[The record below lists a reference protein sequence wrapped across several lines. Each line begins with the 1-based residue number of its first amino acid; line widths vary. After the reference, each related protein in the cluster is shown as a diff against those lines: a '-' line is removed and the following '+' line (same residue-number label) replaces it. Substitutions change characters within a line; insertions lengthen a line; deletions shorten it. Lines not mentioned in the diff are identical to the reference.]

1 MNVKTSNNNL
11 TEIIG
16 KQKVINKP
24 EVLDRYSHDNSF
36 SSPMQPRLVVHPRNA
51 DDVQKTVTW
60 ANRTKTPLVPVS
72 SGEPR
77 FHGDTVPSVPEAV
90 IVDLRRMDKIIRID
104 RRNRMVVIE
113 PGVTYTQLQPALAAE
128 GLRLSTPLLPRQ
140 SKSVVTS
147 LLEREP
153 TLVPKYNHTLLE
165 PLRCLEI
172 VWGNGEILRSGDA
185 GGYYPTLEQQ
195 WEMGLAQVFSGG
207 PGQVDYYRLVSGAQG
222 SIGIVTW
229 ASVKCEIL
237 PKVHRFFFIPSDNLK
252 DLIECAYR
260 LLKVRLGD
268 EFLVLNSA
276 NLAAILSKDA
286 DGIQA
291 LKNKLPPW
299 VIIMGIAG
307 RDLFPEEK
315 VDFQEKDTRDIVQQ
329 YGLELLPA
337 VSGIGGGQ
345 LMSTILNSSPVTYW
359 KLIYKGACQDIFF
372 MSTLDKIPEFVDT
385 VFASA
390 NALRYPV
397 SDIGIYLQPQH
408 QGTACHCEFNLPY
421 NSGNKAEID
430 RVRELLETCSEAL
443 IKQGAYFSRP
453 YGIWADMVYNRDARN
468 KEMIRTIKGIF
479 DPNNIL
485 NPGKLCF

>member
-1 MNVKTSNNNL
+1 MKAKTSSNL

-16 KQKVINKP
+16 KQRVISKP

-36 SSPMQPRLVVHPRNA
+36 TASIRPRLVVQPR
-51 DDVQKTVTW
+51 DGDEVQKVVVW
-60 ANRTKTPLVPVS
+60 ANQTKTPLVPVS

-77 FHGDTVPSVPEAV
+77 FRGDTVPSVPEAV
-90 IVDLRRMDKIIRID
+90 IVDLSRMDNIIRID
-104 RRNRMVVIE
+104 RRNRMVIIE
-113 PGVTYTQLQPALAAE
+113 PGVTYAQLQPALAE
-128 GLRLSTPLLPRQ
+128 QGLRLSTPLLPRQ

-153 TLVPKYNHTLLE
+153 RLVPKYSYTVPE
-165 PLRCLEI
+165 PLRCLEV
-172 VWGNGEILRSGDA
+172 VWGNGEILRTGEA

-222 SIGIVTW
+222 SMGIVTW

-237 PKVHRFFFIPSDNLK
+237 PKVHKFLFIPADDLTG
-252 DLIECAYR
+252 LIECAYR
-260 LLKVRLGD
+260 LLRVRLGD

-276 NLAAILSKDA
+276 NLAAILSM
-286 DGIQA
+286 DGDEVQA
-291 LKNKLPPW
+291 LKDKLPPW
-299 VIIMGIAG
+299 AIIMGIAG

-315 VDFQEKDTRDIVQQ
+315 VDFQEEDTLDIVQQ
-329 YGLELLPA
+329 SGLELLPA
-337 VSGIGGGQ
+337 VSDITGEQ
-345 LMSTILNSSPVTYW
+345 MMSALLNPSPEPYW
-359 KLIYKGACQDIFF
+359 KLAYKGACQDIFF
-372 MSTLDKIPEFVDT
+372 MTTLDKVPEFVST
-385 VFASA
+385 VFATA
-390 NALRYPV
+390 NALQYEV

-408 QGTACHCEFNLPY
+408 QGTSCHCEFNLPY
-421 NSGNKAEID
+421 DPGNKIETD

-453 YGIWADMVYNRDARN
+453 YGVWADMVYNHDARN
-468 KEMIRTIKGIF
+468 REMIRTVKKIF

>member
-1 MNVKTSNNNL
+1 MNVKTSNNL
-11 TEIIG
+11 MEMIG
-16 KQKVINKP
+16 KQKVINEHKI
-24 EVLDRYSHDNSF
+24 LDRYSHDNSF
-36 SSPMQPRLVVHPRNA
+36 TLPMRPRLVVQPRNA
-51 DDVQKTVTW
+51 DDVQKIVTW
-60 ANRTKTPLVPVS
+60 ANQTKTPLVPVS
-72 SGEPR
+72 SGEPHFR
-77 FHGDTVPSVPEAV
+77 GDTVPSVPEAV

-104 RRNRMVVIE
+104 RRNRMVLIE
-113 PGVTYTQLQPALAAE
+113 PGVTYAQLQPALAEE

-140 SKSVVTS
+140 SKSVIAS

-153 TLVPKYNHTLLE
+153 TLVPKYNHTLPE

-172 VWGNGEILRSGDA
+172 VWGNGEILRTGDA

-195 WEMGLAQVFSGG
+195 WQMGLAQVFSGG

-222 SIGIVTW
+222 SIGIATW

-237 PKVHRFFFIPSDNLK
+237 PKVHRFFFIPADNLK
-252 DLIECAYR
+252 GLIECAYR

-276 NLAAILSKDA
+276 NLAAILSRNA

-329 YGLELLPA
+329 FGLQLLPA

-345 LMSTILNSSPVTYW
+345 VMSTILNPSPSTYW
-359 KLIYKGACQDIFF
+359 KLTYKGACQDIFF
-372 MSTLDKIPEFVDT
+372 MSTLDKVPEFVNT
-385 VFASA
+385 VFTAA

-421 NSGNKAEID
+421 DSGNKIEIGN
-430 RVRELLETCSEAL
+430 VRELLETCSEAL

-453 YGIWADMVYNRDARN
+453 YGIWADMVYNRDAGN

>member
-1 MNVKTSNNNL
+1 LDVKTSDNL
-11 TEIIG
+11 TEMIG
-16 KQKVINKP
+16 KEKVIK
-24 EVLDRYSHDNSF
+24 ERKILDRYSHDNSF
-36 SSPMQPRLVVHPRNA
+36 TLPMQPRLVVQPRNA
-51 DDVQKTVTW
+51 VDVQKIVTW
-60 ANRTKTPLVPVS
+60 ANQTKTPLVPVS
-72 SGEPR
+72 SGEPHFR
-77 FHGDTVPSVPEAV
+77 GDTVPSVPEAV
-90 IVDLRRMDKIIRID
+90 IIDLRRMDKIVRID
-104 RRNRMVVIE
+104 HRNRMVLIE
-113 PGVTYTQLQPALAAE
+113 PGVTYAQLQPALAEE
-128 GLRLSTPLLPRQ
+128 GLRLSAPLLPRQ
-140 SKSVVTS
+140 SKSVIAS

-165 PLRCLEI
+165 PLRCLEV
-172 VWGNGEILRSGDA
+172 VWGNGEILRTGEA

-222 SIGIVTW
+222 SMGIVTW
-229 ASVKCEIL
+229 ASVKCETL
-237 PKVHRFFFIPSDNLK
+237 PKVHKFFLIPADNLK

-260 LLKVRLGD
+260 LLRVRLGD

-276 NLAAILSKDA
+276 NLAAILSRDA
-286 DGIQA
+286 EGIQA
-291 LKNKLPPW
+291 LKNELPPW

-329 YGLELLPA
+329 FGLELLPA

-345 LMSTILNSSPVTYW
+345 VISTILNPSPVTYW
-359 KLIYKGACQDIFF
+359 KLTYKGACQDIFF
-372 MSTLDKIPEFVDT
+372 MSTLDKVPEFVNT
-385 VFASA
+385 VFAAA

-408 QGTACHCEFNLPY
+408 QGTSCHCEFNLPY
-421 NSGNKAEID
+421 SSGNKMETA
-430 RVRELLETCSEAL
+430 RVRDLQETCSEAL
-443 IKQGAYFSRP
+443 IRQGAYFSRP
-453 YGIWADMVYNRDARN
+453 YGIWADMVYNRDAGN

>member
-1 MNVKTSNNNL
+1 LNVKTSNNL
-11 TEIIG
+11 MEMIG
-16 KQKVINKP
+16 KQKVIKERKILNS
-24 EVLDRYSHDNSF
+24 YSHDNSF
-36 SSPMQPRLVVHPRNA
+36 TLPMRPRLVVQPRNA
-51 DDVQKTVTW
+51 DDVQKIVTW
-60 ANRTKTPLVPVS
+60 ANQTKTPLVPVS
-72 SGEPR
+72 SGEPHFR
-77 FHGDTVPSVPEAV
+77 GDTVPSVPEAV

-104 RRNRMVVIE
+104 RRNRMVLIE
-113 PGVTYTQLQPALAAE
+113 PGVTYAQLQPALAEE

-140 SKSVVTS
+140 SKSVIAS

-153 TLVPKYNHTLLE
+153 TLVPKYNHTLPE

-172 VWGNGEILRSGDA
+172 VWGNGEILRTGDA

-229 ASVKCEIL
+229 ASVKCEVL
-237 PKVHRFFFIPSDNLK
+237 PKVHRFFFIPADNLK
-252 DLIECAYR
+252 GLIECAYR

-276 NLAAILSKDA
+276 NLAAILNRNA

-307 RDLFPEEK
+307 RDLFPEGK

-329 YGLELLPA
+329 FGLELLPA

-345 LMSTILNSSPVTYW
+345 VMSTILNPSPSTYW
-359 KLIYKGACQDIFF
+359 KLTYKGACQDIFF
-372 MSTLDKIPEFVDT
+372 MSTLDKIPEFVNT
-385 VFASA
+385 VFAAA

-421 NSGNKAEID
+421 DSGNKIEIGN
-430 RVRELLETCSEAL
+430 VRELLETCSEAL

-453 YGIWADMVYNRDARN
+453 YGIWADMVYNRDAGN

>member
-1 MNVKTSNNNL
+1 MKAKTSSNL

-16 KQKVINKP
+16 KQRVISKP

-36 SSPMQPRLVVHPRNA
+36 TASIRPRLVVQPR
-51 DDVQKTVTW
+51 DGDEVQKVVVW
-60 ANRTKTPLVPVS
+60 ANETKTPLVPVS

-77 FHGDTVPSVPEAV
+77 FRGDTVPSVPEAV
-90 IVDLRRMDKIIRID
+90 IVDLSRMDNIIRID
-104 RRNRMVVIE
+104 RRNRMVIIE
-113 PGVTYTQLQPALAAE
+113 PGVTYAQLQPALAE
-128 GLRLSTPLLPRQ
+128 QGLRLSTPLLPRQ

-153 TLVPKYNHTLLE
+153 RLVPKYSYTVPE

-172 VWGNGEILRSGDA
+172 VWGNGEILRTGEA

-222 SIGIVTW
+222 SMGIVTW

-237 PKVHRFFFIPSDNLK
+237 PKVHKFLFIPADDLTG
-252 DLIECAYR
+252 LIECAYR
-260 LLKVRLGD
+260 LLRVRLGD

-276 NLAAILSKDA
+276 NLAAILSM
-286 DGIQA
+286 DGDEVQA
-291 LKNKLPPW
+291 LKDKLPPW
-299 VIIMGIAG
+299 AIIMGIAG

-315 VDFQEKDTRDIVQQ
+315 VDFQEEDTLDIVQQ
-329 YGLELLPA
+329 SGLELLPA
-337 VSGIGGGQ
+337 VSDVTGEQ
-345 LMSTILNSSPVTYW
+345 VMSALLNPSPEPYW
-359 KLIYKGACQDIFF
+359 KLAYKGACQDIFF
-372 MSTLDKIPEFVDT
+372 MTTLDKVPEFVST
-385 VFASA
+385 VFATA
-390 NALRYPV
+390 NALQYEV

-408 QGTACHCEFNLPY
+408 QGTSCHCEFNLPY
-421 NSGNKAEID
+421 DPGNKIETD

-443 IKQGAYFSRP
+443 IRQGVYFSRP
-453 YGIWADMVYNRDARN
+453 YGVWADMVYNHDARN
-468 KEMIRTIKGIF
+468 REMIRTVKKIF

>member
-1 MNVKTSNNNL
+1 
-11 TEIIG
+11 
-16 KQKVINKP
+16 
-24 EVLDRYSHDNSF
+24 
-36 SSPMQPRLVVHPRNA
+36 
-51 DDVQKTVTW
+51 
-60 ANRTKTPLVPVS
+60 
-72 SGEPR
+72 
-77 FHGDTVPSVPEAV
+77 VPSVPEAV
-90 IVDLRRMDKIIRID
+90 IIDLRRMDKIVRID
-104 RRNRMVVIE
+104 HRNRMVLIE
-113 PGVTYTQLQPALAAE
+113 PGVTYAQLQPALAEE

-140 SKSVVTS
+140 SKSVIAS

-172 VWGNGEILRSGDA
+172 VWGNGEILRTGDA

-229 ASVKCEIL
+229 ASVKCEVL
-237 PKVHRFFFIPSDNLK
+237 PKVHRFFFIPADNLK
-252 DLIECAYR
+252 GLIECAYR

-276 NLAAILSKDA
+276 NLAAILSRDA
-286 DGIQA
+286 DGIQV

-329 YGLELLPA
+329 FGLELLPA

-345 LMSTILNSSPVTYW
+345 VMSTILNPSPAAYW
-359 KLIYKGACQDIFF
+359 KLTYKGACQDIFF
-372 MSTLDKIPEFVDT
+372 MTTLDKTPEFVNT
-385 VFASA
+385 VFAAA

-421 NSGNKAEID
+421 NSGNKIEID
-430 RVRELLETCSEAL
+430 HVSELLDTCSEAL

-453 YGIWADMVYNRDARN
+453 YGIWADMVYNRDAGN

>member
-1 MNVKTSNNNL
+1 MNVKTSNNL
-11 TEIIG
+11 MEMIG
-16 KQKVINKP
+16 KQKVIKERKILNS
-24 EVLDRYSHDNSF
+24 YSHDNSF
-36 SSPMQPRLVVHPRNA
+36 TLPMRPRLVVQPRNA
-51 DDVQKTVTW
+51 DDVQKIVTW
-60 ANRTKTPLVPVS
+60 ANQTKTPLVPVS
-72 SGEPR
+72 SGEPHFR
-77 FHGDTVPSVPEAV
+77 GDTVPSVPEAV

-104 RRNRMVVIE
+104 RRNRMVLIE
-113 PGVTYTQLQPALAAE
+113 PGVTYAQLQPALAEE

-140 SKSVVTS
+140 SKSVIAS

-153 TLVPKYNHTLLE
+153 TLVPKYNHTLPE

-172 VWGNGEILRSGDA
+172 VWGNGEILRTGDA

-229 ASVKCEIL
+229 ASVKCEVL
-237 PKVHRFFFIPSDNLK
+237 PKVHRFFFIPADNLK
-252 DLIECAYR
+252 GLIECAYR

-276 NLAAILSKDA
+276 NLAAILNRNA

-307 RDLFPEEK
+307 RDLFPEGK

-329 YGLELLPA
+329 FGLELLPA

-345 LMSTILNSSPVTYW
+345 VMSTILNPSPSTYW
-359 KLIYKGACQDIFF
+359 KLTYKGACQDIFF
-372 MSTLDKIPEFVDT
+372 MSTLDKIPEFVNT
-385 VFASA
+385 VFTAA

-421 NSGNKAEID
+421 NSGNKIEIGN
-430 RVRELLETCSEAL
+430 VRELLETCSEAL

-453 YGIWADMVYNRDARN
+453 YGIWADMVYNRDAGN

>member
-1 MNVKTSNNNL
+1 M
-11 TEIIG
+11 EMIG
-16 KQKVINKP
+16 KQKVITEQKI
-24 EVLDRYSHDNSF
+24 LDRYSHDNSF
-36 SSPMQPRLVVHPRNA
+36 TLPMRPRLVVQPRNA
-51 DDVQKTVTW
+51 DDVQKIVKW
-60 ANRTKTPLVPVS
+60 ANQTKTPLVPVS
-72 SGEPR
+72 SGEPHFR
-77 FHGDTVPSVPEAV
+77 GDTVPSVPEAV
-90 IVDLRRMDKIIRID
+90 IIDLSRMDKIIRIN
-104 RRNRMVVIE
+104 RRNRIVLIE
-113 PGVTYTQLQPALAAE
+113 PGVTYVQLQPALAQE

-140 SKSVVTS
+140 SKSVVAS

-153 TLVPKYNHTLLE
+153 TLVPKYNYTLPE

-172 VWGNGEILRSGDA
+172 VWGNGEILRTGEA

-237 PKVHRFFFIPSDNLK
+237 PKVHRFFFIPADNLK
-252 DLIECAYR
+252 GLIECAYR

-276 NLAAILSKDA
+276 NLAAILSRGA

-315 VDFQEKDTRDIVQQ
+315 VDFQEKDARDIVQQ
-329 YGLELLPA
+329 FGLELLPA

-345 LMSTILNSSPVTYW
+345 VMSIILNPSPIPYW
-359 KLIYKGACQDIFF
+359 KLTYKGACQDIFF
-372 MSTLDKIPEFVDT
+372 MSTLDKIPEFVNT
-385 VFASA
+385 VFATA
-390 NALRYPV
+390 NALRYPI

-421 NSGNKAEID
+421 NSGNKIEID
-430 RVRELLETCSEAL
+430 RVRELLDTCSEAL

-453 YGIWADMVYNRDARN
+453 YGIWADMVYNRDAGN
-468 KEMIRTIKGIF
+468 KEMIKTIKGIF

>member
-1 MNVKTSNNNL
+1 MNVKTSNNL

>member
-1 MNVKTSNNNL
+1 
-11 TEIIG
+11 
-16 KQKVINKP
+16 
-24 EVLDRYSHDNSF
+24 
-36 SSPMQPRLVVHPRNA
+36 
-51 DDVQKTVTW
+51 
-60 ANRTKTPLVPVS
+60 
-72 SGEPR
+72 
-77 FHGDTVPSVPEAV
+77 
-90 IVDLRRMDKIIRID
+90 
-104 RRNRMVVIE
+104 
-113 PGVTYTQLQPALAAE
+113 
-128 GLRLSTPLLPRQ
+128 
-140 SKSVVTS
+140 
-147 LLEREP
+147 LEREP
-153 TLVPKYNHTLLE
+153 TLVPKYSYTLLE
-165 PLRCLEI
+165 PLRCLEV
-172 VWGNGEILRSGDA
+172 VWGNGEILRTGEA

-237 PKVHRFFFIPSDNLK
+237 PKVHRFFFIPADDLK
-252 DLIECAYR
+252 GMIECAYR
-260 LLKVRLGD
+260 LLRVRLGD

-276 NLAAILSKDA
+276 NLAAILSRDA
-286 DGIQA
+286 DGIQV

-329 YGLELLPA
+329 FGLELLPA

-345 LMSTILNSSPVTYW
+345 VMSTILNPSPAAYW
-359 KLIYKGACQDIFF
+359 KLTYKGACQDIFF
-372 MSTLDKIPEFVDT
+372 MTTLDKTPEFVNT
-385 VFASA
+385 VFAAA

-421 NSGNKAEID
+421 NSGNKIEID

-443 IKQGAYFSRP
+443 ITQGAYFSRP

>member
-1 MNVKTSNNNL
+1 MKVKTSSNL
-11 TEIIG
+11 TQIIG
-16 KQKVINKP
+16 GEKVIKQQKI
-24 EVLDRYSHDNSF
+24 LDRYSHDNSF
-36 SSPMQPRLVVHPRNA
+36 TPPMKPRLVVQPRNA
-51 DDVQKTVTW
+51 DDVQKIVMW
-60 ANRTKTPLVPVS
+60 ANRTRTPLVPVS
-72 SGEPR
+72 SGEPHFR
-77 FHGDTVPSVPEAV
+77 GDTVPSVPEAV
-90 IVDLRRMDKIIRID
+90 IIDLRRMDKIIRID
-104 RRNRMVVIE
+104 RRNRMVLIE
-113 PGVTYTQLQPALAAE
+113 PGVTYAQLQPALAE
-128 GLRLSTPLLPRQ
+128 EDLRLSTPLLPRQ
-140 SKSVVTS
+140 SKSVIAS

-153 TLVPKYNHTLLE
+153 TLVPKYSYTLLE
-165 PLRCLEI
+165 PLRCLEV
-172 VWGNGEILRSGDA
+172 VWGNGEMLRTGEA
-185 GGYYPTLEQQ
+185 GGYYPALEQQ

-237 PKVHRFFFIPSDNLK
+237 PKVHRFFFISADDLNG
-252 DLIECAYR
+252 LIECAYR
-260 LLKVRLGD
+260 LLRVRLGD

-276 NLAAILSKDA
+276 NLAAILSRDA

-291 LKNKLPPW
+291 LKSKLPPW

-315 VDFQEKDTRDIVQQ
+315 VDFQEKDTRDIGQQ
-329 YGLELLPA
+329 FGLELLPA
-337 VSGIGGGQ
+337 VSGIRGGQ
-345 LMSTILNSSPVTYW
+345 VMSTILSPSPVPYW
-359 KLIYKGACQDIFF
+359 KLTYKGACQDIFF
-372 MSTLDKIPEFVDT
+372 MTTLDKTPEFVNT
-385 VFASA
+385 VFAAA

-421 NSGNKAEID
+421 NSGNKIEID
-430 RVRELLETCSEAL
+430 RVRELLETCSQAL

-453 YGIWADMVYNRDARN
+453 YGIWADMVYNRDAGN
-468 KEMIRTIKGIF
+468 KEIIKTIKGIF

>member
-1 MNVKTSNNNL
+1 M
-11 TEIIG
+11 IG

-36 SSPMQPRLVVHPRNA
+36 SLPMQPRLVVQPRNA
-51 DDVQKTVTW
+51 DDVQKIVMW
-60 ANRTKTPLVPVS
+60 ANQTGTPLVPVS
-72 SGEPR
+72 SGEPHFR
-77 FHGDTVPSVPEAV
+77 GDTVPSVPEAV

-104 RRNRMVVIE
+104 RRNRMVLIE
-113 PGVTYTQLQPALAAE
+113 PGVTYGQLQPVLAGE

-140 SKSVVTS
+140 SKSVIAS

-172 VWGNGEILRSGDA
+172 VWGNGEILRTGEA

-222 SIGIVTW
+222 SIGIVIW

-237 PKVHRFFFIPSDNLK
+237 PKVHRFFFVPADNLEG
-252 DLIECAYR
+252 LIECAYR

-276 NLAAILSKDA
+276 NLAAILSRDA
-286 DGIQA
+286 NGMQA
-291 LKNKLPPW
+291 LRNKLPPW

-315 VDFQEKDTRDIVQQ
+315 VNFQEKDARDIVQQ
-329 YGLELLPA
+329 FGLKLLPA

-345 LMSTILNSSPVTYW
+345 VMSTILNPSPVTYW
-359 KLIYKGACQDIFF
+359 KLTYKGACQDLFF
-372 MSTLDKIPEFVDT
+372 MSTLDKIPEFINT
-385 VFASA
+385 VFATA

-408 QGTACHCEFNLPY
+408 QGTSCHCEFNLPY
-421 NSGNKAEID
+421 SSGNRIETD

-453 YGIWADMVYNRDARN
+453 YGIWADMVYNRDAGN

>member
-1 MNVKTSNNNL
+1 M
-11 TEIIG
+11 EMIG
-16 KQKVINKP
+16 KQKVINKQKI
-24 EVLDRYSHDNSF
+24 LDRYSHDNSF
-36 SSPMQPRLVVHPRNA
+36 TLPMQPRLVVQPRNA
-51 DDVQKTVTW
+51 DDVQKIVTW
-60 ANRTKTPLVPVS
+60 ANQTKTPLVPVS
-72 SGEPR
+72 SGEPHFR
-77 FHGDTVPSVPEAV
+77 GDTVPSVPEAV
-90 IVDLRRMDKIIRID
+90 IIDLSRMDKIIRID
-104 RRNRMVVIE
+104 RRNRMVLIE
-113 PGVTYTQLQPALAAE
+113 PGVTYAQLQPALAEE

-140 SKSVVTS
+140 SKSVVAS

-153 TLVPKYNHTLLE
+153 TLVPKYNYTMLE

-172 VWGNGEILRSGDA
+172 VWGNGEILRTGEA

-237 PKVHRFFFIPSDNLK
+237 PKVHRFFFIPADNLK

-276 NLAAILSKDA
+276 NLAAILSRDA

-291 LKNKLPPW
+291 LKNRLPPW

-307 RDLFPEEK
+307 RDLFPEGK

-329 YGLELLPA
+329 FGLELLPA

-345 LMSTILNSSPVTYW
+345 VMSTILNPSPVTYW
-359 KLIYKGACQDIFF
+359 KLTYKGACQDIFF
-372 MSTLDKIPEFVDT
+372 MSTLDKIPEFVNT
-385 VFASA
+385 VFAAA

-421 NSGNKAEID
+421 NSGNKIEID
-430 RVRELLETCSEAL
+430 RVRELLDMCSEAL

-453 YGIWADMVYNRDARN
+453 YGIWADMVYNRDAAN

>member
-1 MNVKTSNNNL
+1 MDVKTSNNL
-11 TEIIG
+11 TEMIG
-16 KQKVINKP
+16 KQKIINEHKI
-24 EVLDRYSHDNSF
+24 LDRYSHDNSF
-36 SSPMQPRLVVHPRNA
+36 TLPMRPRLVVQPHNA
-51 DDVQKTVTW
+51 DEVQKIVTW
-60 ANRTKTPLVPVS
+60 ANQTKTPLVPVS
-72 SGEPR
+72 SGEPHFR
-77 FHGDTVPSVPEAV
+77 GDTVPSVPEAV
-90 IVDLRRMDKIIRID
+90 IIDLRRMNKIIRID
-104 RRNRMVVIE
+104 RRNRMVLIE
-113 PGVTYTQLQPALAAE
+113 PGVTYAQLQPALAQE

-140 SKSVVTS
+140 SKSVIAS

-153 TLVPKYNHTLLE
+153 TLVPKYSHTLLE
-165 PLRCLEI
+165 PLRCLEV
-172 VWGNGEILRSGDA
+172 VWGNGEILRTGEA
-185 GGYYPTLEQQ
+185 GGYYRTLEQQ

-237 PKVHRFFFIPSDNLK
+237 PKVHRFLFIPADNLK

-268 EFLVLNSA
+268 EFLILNSA
-276 NLAAILSKDA
+276 NLAAILSRDA

-291 LKNKLPPW
+291 LKNELPPW

-315 VDFQEKDTRDIVQQ
+315 VDFQEKDTRDMVQQ
-329 YGLELLPA
+329 FGLELVPA

-345 LMSTILNSSPVTYW
+345 LMSTILNPSPVPYW
-359 KLIYKGACQDIFF
+359 KLTYKGAYQDIFF
-372 MSTLDKIPEFVDT
+372 MSTLDKVPEFVNT
-385 VFASA
+385 VFAAA
-390 NALRYPV
+390 NALRYPA

-408 QGTACHCEFNLPY
+408 QGTSCHCEFNLPY
-421 NSGNKAEID
+421 NSGNKIEVD

-453 YGIWADMVYNRDARN
+453 YGIWADMVYNRDAAN
-468 KEMIRTIKGIF
+468 KEMVRTIKGIF

>member
-1 MNVKTSNNNL
+1 MKAKTSSNL

-16 KQKVINKP
+16 KQRVISKP

-36 SSPMQPRLVVHPRNA
+36 TAPIRPRLVVQPR
-51 DDVQKTVTW
+51 DGDEVQKVVVW
-60 ANRTKTPLVPVS
+60 ANETKTPLVPVS

-77 FHGDTVPSVPEAV
+77 FRGDTVPSVPEAV
-90 IVDLRRMDKIIRID
+90 IVDLSRMDNIIRID
-104 RRNRMVVIE
+104 RRNRMVIIE
-113 PGVTYTQLQPALAAE
+113 PGVTYAQLQPALAE
-128 GLRLSTPLLPRQ
+128 QGLRLSTPLLPRQ

-153 TLVPKYNHTLLE
+153 RLVPKYSYTVPE
-165 PLRCLEI
+165 PLRCLEV
-172 VWGNGEILRSGDA
+172 VWGNGEILRTGEA

-222 SIGIVTW
+222 SMGIVTW

-237 PKVHRFFFIPSDNLK
+237 PKVHKFLFIPADDLTG
-252 DLIECAYR
+252 LIECAYR
-260 LLKVRLGD
+260 LLRVRLGD

-276 NLAAILSKDA
+276 NLAAILSM
-286 DGIQA
+286 DGDEVQA
-291 LKNKLPPW
+291 LKDKLPPW
-299 VIIMGIAG
+299 AIIMGIAG

-315 VDFQEKDTRDIVQQ
+315 VDFQEKDARDIVEQL
-329 YGLELLPA
+329 GLELLA
-337 VSGIGGGQ
+337 EVSGIGGDQ
-345 LMSTILNSSPVTYW
+345 IMPALLNPSPEPYW
-359 KLIYKGACQDIFF
+359 KLAYKGACQDIFF
-372 MSTLDKIPEFVDT
+372 MTTLDKVPEFVST
-385 VFASA
+385 VFATA
-390 NALRYPV
+390 NALQYEV

-408 QGTACHCEFNLPY
+408 QGTSCHCEFNLPY
-421 NSGNKAEID
+421 DPGSKIETD

-443 IKQGAYFSRP
+443 MKQGAYVSRP
-453 YGIWADMVYNRDARN
+453 YGVWADMVYNHDARN
-468 KEMIRTIKGIF
+468 REMIRTVKKIF

>member
-1 MNVKTSNNNL
+1 MNVKTSNNL
-11 TEIIG
+11 MEIIG

-36 SSPMQPRLVVHPRNA
+36 ALPMRPRSVIQPGNA
-51 DDVQKTVTW
+51 DDVQKIVTW
-60 ANRTKTPLVPVS
+60 ANQTKIPLVPVS

-77 FHGDTVPSVPEAV
+77 FRGDTVPSVPEAI
-90 IVDLRRMDKIIRID
+90 IVDLSRMDKIIRID

-113 PGVTYTQLQPALAAE
+113 PGVTYAQLQPALAEA

-140 SKSVVTS
+140 SKSVIAS

-153 TLVPKYNHTLLE
+153 RLVPKYSYTLPE
-165 PLRCLEI
+165 PLRCLEV
-172 VWGNGEILRSGDA
+172 VWGNGEILRTGEA

-222 SIGIVTW
+222 SMGIVTW

-237 PKVHRFFFIPSDNLK
+237 PKVHRFFFIPADNLK
-252 DLIECAYR
+252 GLIECAYR

-268 EFLVLNSA
+268 EFFVLNSA
-276 NLAAILSKDA
+276 NLAAILSRDA
-286 DGIQA
+286 DGIQV

-299 VIIMGIAG
+299 VIVMGIAG

-329 YGLELLPA
+329 FGLKLLPA
-337 VSGIGGGQ
+337 VSGIRSGQ
-345 LMSTILNSSPVTYW
+345 VMSTILNPSPVPYW
-359 KLIYKGACQDIFF
+359 KLTYKGGCQDIFF
-372 MSTLDKIPEFVDT
+372 MTTLDKIPEFVNT
-385 VFASA
+385 VFAAA

-397 SDIGIYLQPQH
+397 ADIGIYLQPQH
-408 QGTACHCEFNLPY
+408 QGTSCHCEFNLPY
-421 NSGNKAEID
+421 NSGNKIEVD
-430 RVRELLETCSEAL
+430 RVKKLLETCSEDL

>member
-1 MNVKTSNNNL
+1 MNVKTSSNL
-11 TEIIG
+11 TQMIG
-16 KQKVINKP
+16 KQKVITEQKI
-24 EVLDRYSHDNSF
+24 LDRYSHDNSF
-36 SSPMQPRLVVHPRNA
+36 TPPMRPRSVVQPRNA
-51 DDVQKTVTW
+51 GDVQKIVTW
-60 ANRTKTPLVPVS
+60 ANQTKTPLVPVS
-72 SGEPR
+72 SGEPHFR
-77 FHGDTVPSVPEAV
+77 GDTVPSVPEAV
-90 IVDLRRMDKIIRID
+90 IVDLRRMDKLIRID
-104 RRNRMVVIE
+104 RRNRMVLIE
-113 PGVTYTQLQPALAAE
+113 PGVTYVQLQPALAEE

-140 SKSVVTS
+140 SKSVVAS

-153 TLVPKYNHTLLE
+153 TLVPKYNYTLPE

-172 VWGNGEILRSGDA
+172 VWGNGEILRTGEA

-222 SIGIVTW
+222 SMGIVTW

-237 PKVHRFFFIPSDNLK
+237 PKVHRFFFIPADNLK
-252 DLIECAYR
+252 GLIECAYR

-268 EFLVLNSA
+268 EFLILNSA
-276 NLAAILSKDA
+276 NLAAILSRDA

-315 VDFQEKDTRDIVQQ
+315 VDFQEKDTRETVQQ
-329 YGLELLPA
+329 FGLELLPA

-345 LMSTILNSSPVTYW
+345 VMSIILNPSPVPYW
-359 KLIYKGACQDIFF
+359 KLTYKGACQDIFF
-372 MSTLDKIPEFVDT
+372 MSTLDKIPEFVNT
-385 VFASA
+385 VFAAA

-421 NSGNKAEID
+421 NSENKIELD
-430 RVRELLETCSEAL
+430 HVRVLLDTCSEAL

-453 YGIWADMVYNRDARN
+453 YGIWADMVYNRDAGN
-468 KEMIRTIKGIF
+468 NEMIRTIKRIF

>member
-1 MNVKTSNNNL
+1 MKAKTSSNL

-16 KQKVINKP
+16 KQRVISKP

-36 SSPMQPRLVVHPRNA
+36 TASIRPRLVVQPR
-51 DDVQKTVTW
+51 DGDEVQKVVVW
-60 ANRTKTPLVPVS
+60 ANETKTPLVPVS

-77 FHGDTVPSVPEAV
+77 FRGDTVPSVPEAV
-90 IVDLRRMDKIIRID
+90 IVDLSRMDNIIRID
-104 RRNRMVVIE
+104 RRNRMVIIE
-113 PGVTYTQLQPALAAE
+113 PGVTYAQLQPALAE
-128 GLRLSTPLLPRQ
+128 QGLRLSTPLLPRQ

-153 TLVPKYNHTLLE
+153 RLVPKYSYTVPE
-165 PLRCLEI
+165 PLRCLEV
-172 VWGNGEILRSGDA
+172 VWGNGEILRTGEA

-222 SIGIVTW
+222 SMGIVTW

-237 PKVHRFFFIPSDNLK
+237 PKVHKFLFIPADDLTG
-252 DLIECAYR
+252 LIECAYR
-260 LLKVRLGD
+260 LLRVRLGD

-276 NLAAILSKDA
+276 NLAAILSM
-286 DGIQA
+286 DGDEVQA
-291 LKNKLPPW
+291 LKDKLPPW
-299 VIIMGIAG
+299 AIIMGIAG

-315 VDFQEKDTRDIVQQ
+315 VGFQEEDTLDIVQQ
-329 YGLELLPA
+329 SGLELLPA
-337 VSGIGGGQ
+337 VSDITGEQ
-345 LMSTILNSSPVTYW
+345 MMSALLNPSPEPYW
-359 KLIYKGACQDIFF
+359 KLAYKGACQDIFF
-372 MSTLDKIPEFVDT
+372 MTTLDKVPEFVST
-385 VFASA
+385 VFATA
-390 NALRYPV
+390 NALQYEV

-408 QGTACHCEFNLPY
+408 QGTSCHCEFNLPY
-421 NSGNKAEID
+421 DPGNKIETD
-430 RVRELLETCSEAL
+430 RVSEFLETCSEAL

-453 YGIWADMVYNRDARN
+453 YGVWADMVYNHDARN
-468 KEMIRTIKGIF
+468 REMIRTVKKIF